1 MKLINLNFIRTYCLV
16 LLAAFSSFSH
26 AETPAGSTY
35 VFAVVPQFKPAQL
48 QKEWSPLIDRLSRD
62 TGFKFRLV
70 IASSN
75 PKFETELNKG
85 TADFAFVNPYQAVIA
100 MKGNG
105 YQPML
110 RDTKPLNGILVVRK
124 DSPYKK
130 VKDLDGKVIG
140 FPNPQAFGA
149 SLYMRALLSESESIK
164 FTPRYLN
171 NHNLVFKHVALGH
184 VAAGGTVNAAFN
196 DESPELRDQLTVLF
210 KTPDVASHPIVAH
223 PRVPA
228 SVRKS
233 VISALMAMQQDAEG
247 RAMLK
252 EIRMPNMVDANFQ
265 NDYQPLEK
273 LNLQKYLVQEE
284 E

>member
-1 MKLINLNFIRTYCLV
+1 MKIISQNYIRSC
-16 LLAAFSSFSH
+16 LLALLAFFSPIGH
-26 AETPAGSTY
+26 AADATDTY
-35 VFAVVPQFKPAQL
+35 IFSIVPQFKPAQM
-48 QKEWSPLIDRLSRD
+48 QKEWNPLLERISRE
-62 TGFKFRLV
+62 TGYKFKLV

-75 PKFETELNKG
+75 PKFEAELSKG
-85 TADFAFVNPYQAVIA
+85 LPDFSYVNPYQAVIG
-100 MKGNG
+100 MKEKG
-105 YQPML
+105 YQPLL
-110 RDTKPLNGILVVRK
+110 RDKKALSGILVVRK

-130 VKDLDGKVIG
+130 IQDLNGKVIG
-140 FPNPQAFGA
+140 FPSPNAFGA
-149 SLYMRALLSESESIK
+149 SLYMRALLTESNQIK

-196 DESPELRDQLTVLF
+196 DETPELRDQLSVLF
-210 KTPDVASHPIVAH
+210 KTPDVASHPVVAH

-233 VISALMAMQQDAEG
+233 VVAALLNMQQDVEG
-247 RAMLK
+247 RALLK
-252 EIRMPNMVDANFQ
+252 EIRLSNPVDANYQ
-265 NDYQPLEK
+265 NDYQPLDK